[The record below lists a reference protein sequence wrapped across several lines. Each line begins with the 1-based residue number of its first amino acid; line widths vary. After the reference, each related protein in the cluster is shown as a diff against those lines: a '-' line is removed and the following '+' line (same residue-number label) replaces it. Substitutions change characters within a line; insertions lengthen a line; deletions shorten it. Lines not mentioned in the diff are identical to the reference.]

1 MNKTRMNS
9 IMFNIKGIFLIY
21 FEILLI
27 LRAVGPYLLLPHII
41 DTVFFWSAGF
51 VGSLIILIDF
61 IWTIRDHKIKKYDLL
76 LILFLIVMLVSSV
89 ANIKY
94 GIFGNIKLLMWQVI
108 FFFLV
113 FQFAKDYGYNRW
125 FKIAEKVLVLSWFA
139 IILISL
145 SMFVTKYG
153 IKIPIQ
159 YKYYPVRIG
168 WLGNRLFGIFT
179 DPNFGAVT
187 SIVVIF
193 IEIKNLVQKRTALV
207 FRLLTYLNILIQ
219 FLFIILSGSRTAEI
233 TLIALVFIFT
243 FFIFKQSK
251 VISGVS
257 SIKQYSLAFVLSMLS
272 VFLLVGIS
280 YATEKTV
287 VYLPKAYSK
296 VQNDNSSKKSEKK
309 KEDVTTSLARPD
321 TESGDVSNRRFELWS
336 STIEIAKK
344 SPLVGGSP
352 AYYIQFAHDRVP
364 YTLMGQDNLTAHNLF
379 FLVLAATGGLGVL
392 IFFVFLIRSIILAF
406 LYCLRTTTSLK
417 SDPVF
422 YSIIFSGG
430 ICLSSLFITELVLV
444 STIGSFVFW
453 LSIGLVYNKSSM
465 VQQKSDVLQI
475 NK

>member
-1 MNKTRMNS
+1 MKTNKMNS
-9 IMFNIKGIFLIY
+9 TMFSIKGFFLVY

-51 VGSLIILIDF
+51 MGSLIVFVDLLM
-61 IWTIRDHKIKKYDLL
+61 TIRDRKLKKYDIF
-76 LILFLIVMLVSSV
+76 LILFILVMLVSSII
-89 ANIKY
+89 NIKY

-113 FQFAKDYGYNRW
+113 FQFSKDYGYNRW
-125 FKIAEKVLVLSWFA
+125 FKIVERVLVFSWFV
-139 IILISL
+139 IIIISL
-145 SMFVTKYG
+145 SMFITKYG

-187 SIVVIF
+187 SIIVIF
-193 IEIKNLVQKRTALV
+193 IGVKDIIQNNSSLAFKV
-207 FRLLTYLNILIQ
+207 FTYLNIVLQ
-219 FLFIILSGSRTAEI
+219 FLFIVLSGSRTAEI
-233 TLIALVFIFT
+233 TLITLVFFYFLFLT
-243 FFIFKQSK
+243 SQSK
-251 VISGVS
+251 RIMNIANLKRYSIS
-257 SIKQYSLAFVLSMLS
+257 LC
-272 VFLLVGIS
+272 VGILM
-280 YATEKTV
+280 AIACLGIVFITEKVV
-287 VYLPKAYSK
+287 VYLPAAYSNIK
-296 VQNDNSSKKSEKK
+296 NDTSNKPAKDM
-309 KEDVTTSLARPD
+309 KENDRKEISLARPD

-352 AYYIQFAHDRVP
+352 AYYIQFAHDKVP
-364 YTLMGQDNLTAHNLF
+364 YTLMGQDNLTAHNLV

-392 IFFVFLIRSIILAF
+392 IFLIFLIKSVFKALM
-406 LYCLRTTTSLK
+406 YCFNSPKLLK
-417 SDPVF
+417 KDPIF

-444 STIGSFVFW
+444 STIGAFIFW
-453 LSIGLVYNKSSM
+453 LSVGLVYNK
-465 VQQKSDVLQI
+465 KAEI
-475 NK
+475 EGKCTNHI

>member
-1 MNKTRMNS
+1 MNINKMNS
-9 IMFNIKGIFLIY
+9 SMFNIKGVFLIY

-61 IWTIRDHKIKKYDLL
+61 IMTIKARRIKKYDIF
-76 LILFLIVMLVSSV
+76 LILFILVMLISSIV
-89 ANIKY
+89 NIKY

-125 FKIAEKVLVLSWFA
+125 FKIAERILVLSWFV

-145 SMFVTKYG
+145 SMFITKYG
-153 IKIPIQ
+153 LKIPIQ

-187 SIVVIF
+187 SIIIIF
-193 IEIKNLVQKRTALV
+193 IGVKDLIKNDSSKM
-207 FRLLTYLNILIQ
+207 FKIFNYFNILLQ
-219 FLFIILSGSRTAEI
+219 FLFVVLSGSRTAEI
-233 TLIALVFIFT
+233 TLLTLVFLYIF
-243 FFIFKQSK
+243 FVASQNIK
-251 VISGVS
+251 VIDKDKVKRYLFS
-257 SIKQYSLAFVLSMLS
+257 FCLS
-272 VFLLVGIS
+272 VIASIVCLGAMFI
-280 YATEKTV
+280 TEKFV
-287 VYLPKAYSK
+287 VYLPAAYSN
-296 VQNDNSSKKSEKK
+296 VK
-309 KEDVTTSLARPD
+309 KETPKKTEKEIKEKDETSLVRPD
-321 TESGDVSNRRFELWS
+321 TESGDVSNRRFQLWS

-364 YTLMGQDNLTAHNLF
+364 YTLMGQDNLTAHNLI

-392 IFFVFLIRSIILAF
+392 VFVVFLVKSIVKALVYCFNSSTIL
-406 LYCLRTTTSLK
+406 K
-417 SDPVF
+417 KDPIF

-430 ICLSSLFITELVLV
+430 IFISSLFITELVLV
-444 STIGSFVFW
+444 STIGAFVFW
-453 LSIGLVYNKSSM
+453 LSIGIIYNKK
-465 VQQKSDVLQI
+465 VEI
-475 NK
+475 

>member
-1 MNKTRMNS
+1 MNINKMNNT
-9 IMFNIKGIFLIY
+9 MFNVKGVFLIY

-41 DTVFFWSAGF
+41 DTIFFWSAGF
-51 VGSLIILIDF
+51 VGSLIIFIDF
-61 IWTIRDHKIKKYDLL
+61 IMTIKNKELKKYDIFLV
-76 LILFLIVMLVSSV
+76 LFVLVMLISSIV
-89 ANIKY
+89 NIKY
-94 GIFGNIKLLMWQVI
+94 GIFGNVKLLMWQVI

-125 FKIAEKVLVLSWFA
+125 FKIAEKVLVLSWFV

-187 SIVVIF
+187 SIIVMFIGVKDIIENDSSRIF
-193 IEIKNLVQKRTALV
+193 KIFTYFNV
-207 FRLLTYLNILIQ
+207 LLQ
-219 FLFIILSGSRTAEI
+219 FLFVVLSGSRTAEI
-233 TLIALVFIFT
+233 TLLTLVFLFIFFVASQSKKIIDTDKIKRYILSFCLGVIALIICLGAIFI
-243 FFIFKQSK
+243 
-251 VISGVS
+251 
-257 SIKQYSLAFVLSMLS
+257 
-272 VFLLVGIS
+272 
-280 YATEKTV
+280 TEKAV
-287 VYLPKAYSK
+287 VYLPAAYSS
-296 VQNDNSSKKSEKK
+296 VK
-309 KEDVTTSLARPD
+309 KETPKKAEKEIKEKEETSLARPD
-321 TESGDVSNRRFELWS
+321 TASGDVSNRRFELWS

-364 YTLMGQDNLTAHNLF
+364 YTLMGQDNLTAHNLI
-379 FLVLAATGGLGVL
+379 FLVLAAMGGLGL
-392 IFFVFLIRSIILAF
+392 LVFLVFLVRSVVKALM
-406 LYCLRTTTSLK
+406 YCFKSCTDLK
-417 SDPVF
+417 KDPIF

-444 STIGSFVFW
+444 STIGAFVFW
-453 LSIGLVYNKSSM
+453 LSIGLIYNRKAE
-465 VQQKSDVLQI
+465 I
-475 NK
+475 

>member
-1 MNKTRMNS
+1 MNINKIKST
-9 IMFNIKGIFLIY
+9 MFSVKGIFLIY

-51 VGSLIILIDF
+51 AGSLIIFVDF
-61 IWTIRDHKIKKYDLL
+61 ILTIRERKIKKYDIFLV
-76 LILFLIVMLVSSV
+76 LFIVVMLISSLV
-89 ANIKY
+89 NLKY
-94 GIFGNIKLLMWQVI
+94 GILGNIKLLMWQII

-125 FKIAEKVLVLSWFA
+125 FKIAEKILVFSWFV

-145 SMFVTKYG
+145 GMFITKYG

-187 SIVVIF
+187 SIIVIF
-193 IEIKNLVQKRTALV
+193 IEIKNLIQKKESAFVR
-207 FRLLTYLNILIQ
+207 FFCYFNIVLQ
-219 FLFIILSGSRTAEI
+219 FLFIVLSGSRTAEI
-233 TLIALVFIFT
+233 TLIALIFFFT

-251 VISGVS
+251 IINSKS
-257 SIKQYSLAFVLSMLS
+257 MFKQYSMAFFVAILS

-280 YATEKTV
+280 YVTEKTI
-287 VYLPKAYSK
+287 VYLPRAYSK
-296 VQNDNSSKKSEKK
+296 VQSDSSSKKAEKK
-309 KEDVTTSLARPD
+309 KEEVETTSLARPD
-321 TESGDVSNRRFELWS
+321 TESGDVSNRRFKLWS

-364 YTLMGQDNLTAHNLF
+364 YTLMGQDNLTAHNLI
-379 FLVLAATGGLGVL
+379 FLVLAGTGGTGVL
-392 IFFVFLIRSIILAF
+392 IFFIFLMRSIFKAL
-406 LYCLRTTTSLK
+406 LYCFKSTNSLRD
-417 SDPVF
+417 DPVF

-430 ICLSSLFITELVLV
+430 ICLSALFITELVLV

-453 LSIGLVYNKSSM
+453 LSIGLVYNKPIM
-465 VQQKSDVLQI
+465 K
-475 NK
+475 